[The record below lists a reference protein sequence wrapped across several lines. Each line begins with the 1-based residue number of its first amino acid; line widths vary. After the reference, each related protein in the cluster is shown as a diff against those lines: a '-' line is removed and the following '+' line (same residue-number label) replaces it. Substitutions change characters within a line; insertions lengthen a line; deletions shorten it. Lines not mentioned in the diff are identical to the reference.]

1 MKKYSNSAFFFVLLQ
16 PKMKEGLVIRT
27 TGSWYKVLVDSWQ
40 FAVGSSQNA
49 MQDGASQLS
58 TTNCQLP
65 TKTVDCRLRGN
76 YRLRGNK
83 QTNPVAVGDHVLF
96 ELQDDGTGVIH
107 DVADRKNYIV
117 RRATKLS
124 KQTHVIAANID
135 LLCIVATLGL
145 PRTSTGFIDRLLVT
159 AEAYHIPAC
168 ILFNKVDLYDDE
180 LWEIH
185 NEIKDIYTAA
195 GYPVLEISALHGD
208 GLDKVKEMIA
218 GKTVLFSGHSGVGK
232 SALLNALAPGLDL
245 KVGDI
250 SDWSLKGRH
259 TTTFAEI
266 HPIRMEVGGRRSEPH
281 TSYLIPHTYLI
292 DTPGIKEFGMVD
304 FNAQELSHFFPEMR
318 TLLPKCRF
326 ANCTHRHEPGCAVK
340 EALKEG
346 LISAERYKNYLGI
359 LEDIDDYQRP

>member
-1 MKKYSNSAFFFVLLQ
+1 M
-16 PKMKEGLVIRT
+16 RT
-27 TGSWYKVLVDSWQ
+27 TGSWYRVLPMDE
-40 FAVGSSQNA
+40 ANG
-49 MQDGASQLS
+49 G
-58 TTNCQLP
+58 
-65 TKTVDCRLRGN
+65 TVDCRLRGN

-83 QTNPVAVGDHVLF
+83 QTNPVAVGDRVFF

-159 AEAYHIPAC
+159 AEAYHIPAA
-168 ILFNKVDLYDDE
+168 IVFNKCDLYDDE
-180 LWEIH
+180 LWEMH
-185 NEIKDIYTAA
+185 NDLKSIYVNA
-195 GYPVLEISALHGD
+195 GYPVLEVSALTGD
-208 GLDKVKEMIA
+208 GLDKLKAMIA

-232 SALLNALAPGLDL
+232 SALLNALCPTLDL
-245 KVGDI
+245 KVGQI
-250 SDWSLKGRH
+250 SDWSLKGKH

-266 HPIRMEVGGRRSEPH
+266 HPVPLSTLNSQLSTR
-281 TSYLIPHTYLI
+281 LI

-318 TLLPKCRF
+318 ERLHDCHF
-326 ANCTHRHEPGCAVK
+326 ANCTHRHEPGCAIKKAVDD
-340 EALKEG
+340 G
-346 LISAERYKNYLGI
+346 LISAERYQNYLNI
-359 LEDIDDYQRP
+359 LETISSGI

>member
-1 MKKYSNSAFFFVLLQ
+1 MQ
-16 PKMKEGLVIRT
+16 EGLVIRT
-27 TGSWYKVLVDSWQ
+27 TGSWYRVLQGESLKVK
-40 FAVGSSQNA
+40 GENI
-49 MQDGASQLS
+49 
-58 TTNCQLP
+58 LP
-65 TKTVDCRLRGN
+65 LTSHLPPLTFIDCRLRGN

-83 QTNPVAVGDHVLF
+83 QTNPVAVGDRVFF

-124 KQTHVIAANID
+124 KQTHVIASNID

-168 ILFNKVDLYDDE
+168 ILFNKVDLYDEE

-185 NEIKDIYTAA
+185 NEVKAIYTAA
-195 GYPVLEISALHGD
+195 SYPVYEISALEGT
-208 GLDKVKEMIA
+208 GLDEVKQLIA
-218 GKTVLFSGHSGVGK
+218 GKTVLFSGHSGVDK
-232 SALLNALAPGLDL
+232 SALLNALSPGLAL
-245 KVGDI
+245 RVGDI
-250 SDWSLKGRH
+250 SDWSLKGKH

-266 HPIRMEVGGRRSEPH
+266 FPVKLSPF
-281 TSYLIPHTYLI
+281 TSHLSPFTYLI
-292 DTPGIKEFGMVD
+292 DSPGIKEFGMVD

-318 TLLPKCRF
+318 ALLPKCRF

-340 EALKEG
+340 EALDEG
-346 LISAERYKNYLGI
+346 LLSAERYKNYLGI
-359 LEDIDDYQRP
+359 LEDIESDYQRP